1 MRWQNHILSDP
12 AHCKGRPCIR
22 GTRVMVSAVLDNL
35 ADGESVE
42 SILRGFPSIN
52 AEDIHACISYAADLT
67 RAESFEIATSV

>member
-1 MRWQNHILSDP
+1 
-12 AHCKGRPCIR
+12 
-22 GTRVMVSAVLDNL
+22 MVSAVLDNL